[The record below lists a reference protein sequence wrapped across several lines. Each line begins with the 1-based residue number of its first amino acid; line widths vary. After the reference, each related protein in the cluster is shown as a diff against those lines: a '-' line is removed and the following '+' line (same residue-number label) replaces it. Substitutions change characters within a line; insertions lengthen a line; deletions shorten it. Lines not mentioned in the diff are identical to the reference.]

1 MVIYK
6 AIKHSLLAGIFLT
19 VLGGLC
25 YAKTMFVSD
34 NFEITMRS
42 GPGVERKIL
51 ALIRSGQAV
60 EVLTANEE
68 WTEIRLPSNK
78 QGWVLTRYLTDNVP
92 CTITLE
98 DLTTKYDALVN
109 QKDILDNQYSEL
121 SNNNQG
127 IESQLASTRKELTEL
142 TKKYEAL
149 KKGSK
154 DYLSLKATHTKTVK
168 ELSEVKSKAEKF
180 EDETNRL
187 LRNQNIK
194 WFLIGAAV
202 LLLGIII
209 GFSSRRPKRR
219 SSLL

>member
-1 MVIYK
+1 MHIQAVMK
-6 AIKHSLLAGIFLT
+6 RLLLAGIFL
-19 VLGGLC
+19 LSMSGFGFGE
-25 YAKTMFVSD
+25 TMFVSD
-34 NFEITMRS
+34 DFEITMRS

-78 QGWVLTRYLTDNVP
+78 QGWVLTRYLTPQIP

-98 DLTTKYDALVN
+98 KLTTKYDALVAE
-109 QKDILDNQYSEL
+109 KEILDNQYAGL
-121 SNNNQG
+121 SGNNQG
-127 IESQLASTRKELTEL
+127 LEEQLASTRKELAKLSKE
-142 TKKYEAL
+142 YESL
-149 KKGSK
+149 KKGSGE
-154 DYLSLKATHTKTVK
+154 YLNLKAQHAKTIK
-168 ELSEVKSKAEKF
+168 ELTEIKSKAKKY

-194 WFLIGAAV
+194 WFLIGAGV

-209 GFSSRRPKRR
+209 GFGTRRPKRR
-219 SSLL
+219 SSLM